1 MRNELIMQLIALP
14 EDTPIGVQ
22 IGDQHVDAVRLAP
35 WGDEGFVDL
44 QCHLSDLLDVL
55 LEWNLPAHQREQIIA
70 AANTVGPSSQ
80 RSAMS
85 ELLAAQHARSLQH
98 EPGRWLLPGTPP

>member
-1 MRNELIMQLIALP
+1 MQLIALP

-22 IGDQHVDAVRLAP
+22 IGDQHLDAVSLTP

-44 QCHLSDLLDVL
+44 QCHSSDLLDVL
-55 LEWNLPAHQREQIIA
+55 LEWNLPAQQREQIVA
-70 AANTVGPSSQ
+70 AANNASPPEQ
-80 RSAMS
+80 RSVMA
-85 ELLAAQHARSLQH
+85 ELLTALEKRNLQT